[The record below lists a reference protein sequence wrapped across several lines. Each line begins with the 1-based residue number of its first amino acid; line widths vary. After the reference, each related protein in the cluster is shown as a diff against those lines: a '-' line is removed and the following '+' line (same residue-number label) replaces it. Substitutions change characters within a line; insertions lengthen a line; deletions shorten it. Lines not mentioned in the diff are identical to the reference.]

1 MRKIILTMLYSCL
14 SLLFARSGF
23 NYVLV
28 QKCSYTDS
36 ALFQTLN
43 ECASCLKTIQ
53 CQRVC
58 DCQRVWSAVVRARK
72 TWKVPS
78 NVSVTYSLMNL
89 K

>member
-14 SLLFARSGF
+14 SLSFARSGF

-53 CQRVC
+53 CQRVG
-58 DCQRVWSAVVRARK
+58 DCQLVGAVVRAHK
-72 TWKVPS
+72 TWKVPW
-78 NVSVTYSLMNL
+78 NKKIINSLMN
-89 K
+89 

>member
-14 SLLFARSGF
+14 SLSFVRSGF

-53 CQRVC
+53 CQRVG
-58 DCQRVWSAVVRARK
+58 DCQLVWSAVVWAHN

-78 NVSVTYSLMNL
+78 NKKIINSLMN
-89 K
+89 